1 MSNHTPQRSSREV
14 DVARPSLELYLMDG
28 NRRVGWISGNAVG
41 FRGFDDPTQAVH
53 AAWVAH
59 RALAHRLG
67 TSPAWSEPETF
78 ALARGDDHET
88 ILVDSEPIAAL
99 VRPDSDHPSGSDSFG
114 FEIRIPERADEI
126 FPRAMA
132 YRMYLA
138 LRKSG
143 VAWPLWQGTQRHA
156 AGALEDRRTVADRA
170 TASTDPTTTTN
181 EGGASDV
188 IDEIR
193 HRARRYLPPQWGRG
207 RRTST
212 RTREHAEHRVRRF
225 RERR

>member
-1 MSNHTPQRSSREV
+1 MTNHTTQRDATTRL
-14 DVARPSLELYLMDG
+14 VARPSLELHLIDG
-28 NRRVGWISGNAVG
+28 NRHVGWISGHGVG
-41 FRGFDDPTQAVH
+41 FRGFADATEAVH

-59 RALAHRLG
+59 RALACRLG
-67 TSPAWSEPETF
+67 ASPARGEHTF
-78 ALARGDDHET
+78 ALARHDDRES
-88 ILVDSEPIAAL
+88 ILVDGESIAAL
-99 VRPDSDHPSGSDSFG
+99 VRPGSDSRSGPDSFG

-143 VAWPLWQGTQRHA
+143 VAWELWRTTPLQN
-156 AGALEDRRTVADRA
+156 AGASQDRTTIPDRA
-170 TASTDPTTTTN
+170 AASTDETTTIN
-181 EGGASDV
+181 EGGDRNV

-193 HRARRYLPPQWGRG
+193 QRARRYLPPRWGRG
-207 RRTST
+207 RRTSA
-212 RTREHAEHRVRRF
+212 REHAEHRVRRI